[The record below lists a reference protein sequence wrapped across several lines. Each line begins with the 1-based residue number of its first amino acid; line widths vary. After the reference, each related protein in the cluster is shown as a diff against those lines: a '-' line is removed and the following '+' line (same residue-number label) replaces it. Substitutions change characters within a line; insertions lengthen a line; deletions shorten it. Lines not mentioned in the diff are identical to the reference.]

1 MAQPVPSLGPR
12 LVCYDRAPPP
22 QGWELDETPV
32 PESTLHDQ
40 AVALM
45 ALLWAAWVERAGREA
60 RVARNLALRFHEAK
74 PKVGVDPDLALYEP
88 VPPDFDALT
97 AVSTWQPGHL
107 PPKVAFEVVSA
118 GHPSK
123 DYREAPAKYAT
134 SGTGELW
141 VFDPLLAGPS
151 DGGAP
156 FRLQVWARVAGGLER
171 MYAGPGPF
179 RSPFFGA
186 WLVMVEGGR
195 KVRLS
200 DDAQGR
206 RLWLTAVETERAAK
220 RAAEQRAE
228 AERAA
233 KRAAEQRAEVER
245 AAKEAE
251 RAAKEAERA
260 AKDEALAEVERLR
273 AELERVRGSRR

>member
-1 MAQPVPSLGPR
+1 MAQPAPSLGPR

-22 QGWELDETPV
+22 EGWELDETPV

-45 ALLWAAWVERAGREA
+45 ALLWAAWVERAGRAA

-97 AVSTWQPGHL
+97 AVNTWQPGHL
-107 PPKVAFEVVSA
+107 PPKVALEVVSA

-151 DGGAP
+151 DGGGP

-171 MYAGPGPF
+171 VYAGPGPLC
-179 RSPFFGA
+179 SPFFGA
-186 WLVMVEGGR
+186 WLVVVEGGR
-195 KVRLS
+195 TLRLS
-200 DDAQGR
+200 DDAQGW
-206 RLWLTAVETERAAK
+206 RLWPTAEETERAAK

-228 AERAA
+228 DERAA
-233 KRAAEQRAEVER
+233 KRAAEQRA
-245 AAKEAE
+245 EAE